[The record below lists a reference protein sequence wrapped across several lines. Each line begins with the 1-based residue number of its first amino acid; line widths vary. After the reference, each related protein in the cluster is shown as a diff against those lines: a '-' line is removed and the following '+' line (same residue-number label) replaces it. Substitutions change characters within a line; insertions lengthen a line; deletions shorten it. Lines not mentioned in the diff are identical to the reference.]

1 MTGSTPEAS
10 AISLPPLLLRL
21 LPAGATVAGWVSH
34 PLKTCA
40 FPRRT
45 EKCGLMKRI
54 DKLTEKE
61 LQALHQNF
69 LSCTNIRETEA
80 ALRQHLGL
88 SKSKAKQHAGPMFQ
102 HNQEARETL
111 RQAAQSPRGWIRVTP
126 RFFLLTPTAEA
137 GK

>member
-1 MTGSTPEAS
+1 GVHSVDKKTAS
-10 AISLPPLLLRL
+10 FVALSCCGIKTFYHQGLSFFLPL
-21 LPAGATVAGWVSH
+21 
-34 PLKTCA
+34 
-40 FPRRT
+40 

-111 RQAAQSPRGWIRVTP
+111 RQ
-126 RFFLLTPTAEA
+126 
-137 GK
+137 